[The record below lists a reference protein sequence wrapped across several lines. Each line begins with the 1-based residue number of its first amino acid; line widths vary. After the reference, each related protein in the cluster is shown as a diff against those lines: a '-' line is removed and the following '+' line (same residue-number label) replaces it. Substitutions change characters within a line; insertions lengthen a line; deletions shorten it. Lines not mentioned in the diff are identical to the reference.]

1 MPLLVYEIIV
11 PPMIHSLGVMDDYIY
26 HAERLAAAKQVPVS
40 HIVDAR
46 LAPDM
51 LPFGEQIAVLCN
63 KVHAHVAKLA
73 RLDVRAPVMV
83 VATAAALKAR
93 SDF

>member
-11 PPMIHSLGVMDDYIY
+11 PPMIHGLGVMDDYIY
-26 HAERLAAAKQVPVS
+26 HAERLAA
-40 HIVDAR
+40 
-46 LAPDM
+46 
-51 LPFGEQIAVLCN
+51 GEAGTCFPHRRRPPGAEHGSLRRANAVLCN

-73 RLDVRAPVMV
+73 RPDVSVPVMV
-83 VATAAALKAR
+83 VATAAALKAP